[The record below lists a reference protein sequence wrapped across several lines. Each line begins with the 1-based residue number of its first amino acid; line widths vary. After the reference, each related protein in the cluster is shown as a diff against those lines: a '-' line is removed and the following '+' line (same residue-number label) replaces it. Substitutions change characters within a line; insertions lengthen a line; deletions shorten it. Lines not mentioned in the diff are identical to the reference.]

1 MTQQLERLSPARHA
15 MVTLGVILGML
26 MQLLDLTIANVALPH
41 MQASLGATQD
51 TIDWVLTSYIVAAA
65 IATPI
70 TGWLSD
76 RVGRKRLF
84 ISSIIAFVA
93 ASTLCAIGQTIGEMV
108 LFRTV
113 QGVAGAFLVPLAQS
127 TLIDINP
134 PAKRGRAMALFG
146 AGVMVGPIL
155 GPMLGGW
162 LTQEYDWRW
171 VFLINVPI
179 GAVAAL
185 LTWRSMPRS
194 PRLKRR
200 FDLLGFALLAIGLAS
215 LQLVLDRGSQLHWLA
230 SPQIL
235 IGIALAA
242 AGLAAFLVHL
252 LSAREPIFDP
262 RMFRDRNF
270 TGGLI
275 FMSLSGMMLFAGL
288 SLLPPLLQD
297 LLGYSTLDTGLLMAP
312 RGAATLVTM
321 LVAGRL
327 VGRVDTRI
335 IVGIGVGL
343 LACASYEMSRFALN
357 MGQGP
362 VILSGIV
369 QGIGLGLIFVPIN
382 TAGFATLDERHR
394 TTGTSLFNLGRNI
407 GGSFGISIMA
417 TLLARNIQLGD
428 ARVAASSGHHATA
441 LIQAQAA
448 MTAYGDDFRLMTVLT
463 LCTMPLLF
471 LLQPIRRA
479 RILQRNHKLLNRH
492 PTHGG
497 PLGSRP

>member
-1 MTQQLERLSPARHA
+1 MTEQLERLSPARHA
-15 MVTLGVILGML
+15 LVTLGVILGML
-26 MQLLDLTIANVALPH
+26 MQLLDMTIANVALPH
-41 MQASLGATQD
+41 MQASLGASQD

-70 TGWLSD
+70 TGWLAD
-76 RVGRKRLF
+76 RIGRKRLF

-93 ASTLCAIGQTIGEMV
+93 ASALCAVGQTIGEMV

-134 PAKRGRAMALFG
+134 PAQRGPAMALFG

-162 LTQEYDWRW
+162 LTEYYDWRW

-185 LTWRSMPRS
+185 LTWHSMPHF
-194 PRLKRR
+194 PRLNRR
-200 FDLLGFALLAIGLAS
+200 FDLLGFALLAISLAS

-230 SPQIL
+230 SWEIR
-235 IGIALAA
+235 IGIAAA
-242 AGLAAFLVHL
+242 AVGLTAFVVHL
-252 LSAREPIFDP
+252 LYAREPLFDP
-262 RMFRDRNF
+262 RMVSDRNF
-270 TGGLI
+270 TAGLI
-275 FMSLSGMMLFAGL
+275 FMSVSGMMLFAGL

-297 LLGYSTLDTGLLMAP
+297 LLGYSTFDTGLLMAP

-327 VGRVDTRI
+327 AGRVDTRI

-343 LACASYEMSRFALN
+343 LACASFEMSLFSLN
-357 MGQGP
+357 MGHGP
-362 VILSGIV
+362 VIVSGIV
-369 QGIGLGLIFVPIN
+369 QGVGLGLIFVPIN
-382 TAGFATLDERHR
+382 TIGFATLDERQR

-407 GGSFGISIMA
+407 GGSIGISIMA
-417 TLLARNIQLGD
+417 TLLTRGIQLGD
-428 ARVAASSGHHATA
+428 ARIVSSSIDHATS
-441 LIQAQAA
+441 LMQRQAA
-448 MTAYGDDFRLMTVLT
+448 MIAYVHDFQLMTVLT
-463 LCTMPLLF
+463 LCTLPLLL
-471 LLQPIRRA
+471 LLQPSRA
-479 RILQRNHKLLNRH
+479 VRVLQPDHKLLNRH
-492 PTHGG
+492 AMHGG
-497 PLGSRP
+497 ALGSRP

>member
-1 MTQQLERLSPARHA
+1 MTEQLERLSPVRHA
-15 MVTLGVILGML
+15 IVTLGVILGML

-41 MQASLGATQD
+41 MQASLGATQG

-93 ASTLCAIGQTIGEMV
+93 ASALCAVGQTIGEMV

-127 TLIDINP
+127 ILIDINP

-146 AGVMVGPIL
+146 AGVMVGPVL
-155 GPMLGGW
+155 GPILGGW
-162 LTQEYDWRW
+162 LTQYYSWRW

-179 GAVAAL
+179 GAFALL
-185 LTWRSMPRS
+185 LTWHSMPNA
-194 PRLKRR
+194 PRLNRR

-230 SPQIL
+230 SWQIR
-235 IGIALAA
+235 IGVAA
-242 AGLAAFLVHL
+242 AAVGLAAFVVHL
-252 LSAREPIFDP
+252 LSAREPLFDP

-270 TGGLI
+270 TAGLI
-275 FMSLSGMMLFAGL
+275 FMSVSGMMLFAGL

-297 LLGYSTLDTGLLMAP
+297 LLGYSTLDTGLVMAP
-312 RGAATLVTM
+312 RGAATLATM
-321 LVAGRL
+321 LLAGGL

-343 LACASYEMSRFALN
+343 LACASYEMSLFSLD

-362 VILSGIV
+362 VIVSGIV
-369 QGIGLGLIFVPIN
+369 QGVGLGLIFVPIN

-407 GGSFGISIMA
+407 GGSIGISIMA
-417 TLLARNIQLGD
+417 TLLARDIQLGD
-428 ARVAASSGHHATA
+428 AQLVSSSIHRATP
-441 LIQAQAA
+441 LLERQAT
-448 MTAYGDDFRLMTVLT
+448 MIAYVHDFRLMAVLT
-463 LCTMPLLF
+463 LCTMPLIF
-471 LLQPIRRA
+471 LLQPFR
-479 RILQRNHKLLNRH
+479 
-492 PTHGG
+492 
-497 PLGSRP
+497 GS

>member
-1 MTQQLERLSPARHA
+1 MSEQLERLSPVRHA
-15 MVTLGVILGML
+15 IITLGVILGML
-26 MQLLDLTIANVALPH
+26 MQLLDMTIANVALPH

-70 TGWLSD
+70 TGWLAD
-76 RVGRKRLF
+76 RVGRKRFF
-84 ISSIIAFVA
+84 IASIMAFVA
-93 ASTLCAIGQTIGEMV
+93 ASTLCAVGQTIGEMV

-134 PAKRGRAMALFG
+134 PAKRGHAMALFG

-162 LTQEYDWRW
+162 LTQQYDWRW

-185 LTWRSMPRS
+185 LTWHSMPRF

-200 FDLLGFALLAIGLAS
+200 FDVLGFALLAIGLAS

-230 SPQIL
+230 SRQIR
-235 IGIALAA
+235 IGMAA
-242 AGLAAFLVHL
+242 GAVGLAAFVVHL
-252 LSAREPIFDP
+252 VSAREPLFGP
-262 RMFRDRNF
+262 SMFKDRNF
-270 TGGLI
+270 TAGLI
-275 FMSLSGMMLFAGL
+275 FMTVSGMMLFAGL

-297 LLGYSTLDTGLLMAP
+297 LLGYSTFDTGLLMAP
-312 RGAATLVTM
+312 RGAGTLVTM
-321 LVAGRL
+321 LLVGRL

-343 LACASYEMSRFALN
+343 LACASFEMSRFALE

-362 VILSGIV
+362 VIVSGIV
-369 QGIGLGLIFVPIN
+369 QGVGLGLIFVPIN
-382 TAGFATLDERHR
+382 TVGFATLDEHQR
-394 TTGTSLFNLGRNI
+394 TTGTSLFNLGRNF
-407 GGSFGISIMA
+407 GGSVGISIMA
-417 TLLARNIQLGD
+417 TLLTRSIQLGD
-428 ARVAASSGHHATA
+428 AHLLTPSAHQVPPLAERQV
-441 LIQAQAA
+441 A
-448 MTAYGDDFRLMTVLT
+448 MTAYVHDFQLMTVLT
-463 LCTMPLLF
+463 LCTLPLLL
-471 LLQPIRRA
+471 LLQPLRGP
-479 RILQRNHKLLNRH
+479 NHKLLNRH
-492 PTHGG
+492 AMHGG

>member
-1 MTQQLERLSPARHA
+1 MTQQLERLSPVRHA
-15 MVTLGVILGML
+15 IVTLGVILGML
-26 MQLLDLTIANVALPH
+26 MQLLDMTIANVALPH

-70 TGWLSD
+70 TGWLAD

-108 LFRTV
+108 LVHTV

-185 LTWRSMPRS
+185 LTWHSMPRFL
-194 PRLKRR
+194 RLKRR
-200 FDLLGFALLAIGLAS
+200 FDLLGLALLAIGLAS
-215 LQLVLDRGSQLHWLA
+215 LQLVVDRGSQLHWLT
-230 SPQIL
+230 SWQIR
-235 IGIALAA
+235 IGIVLAVV
-242 AGLAAFLVHL
+242 GLATFIVHS
-252 LSAREPIFDP
+252 LSASDPLFDP
-262 RMFRDRNF
+262 RMFRDRNL
-270 TGGLI
+270 TAGLL
-275 FMSLSGMMLFAGL
+275 FMTISGMMLFAGL

-297 LLGYSTLDTGLLMAP
+297 LLGYSALDTGLLMAP
-312 RGAATLVTM
+312 RGLGTLVTM
-321 LVAGRL
+321 LLVGRL
-327 VGRVDTRI
+327 VGRIDTRI
-335 IVGIGVGL
+335 IVGIGVAL
-343 LACASYEMSRFALN
+343 LACASYEMSLFSLN

-362 VILSGIV
+362 MIASGV
-369 QGIGLGLIFVPIN
+369 LQGIGLGLIFVPIN
-382 TAGFATLDERHR
+382 ALGFATVDERYR

-407 GGSFGISIMA
+407 GGSIGISIMA
-417 TLLARNIQLGD
+417 TLLARGIQLGD
-428 ARVAASSGHHATA
+428 ARLVSSSIHQATA
-441 LIQAQAA
+441 LLQRQAA
-448 MTAYGDDFRLMTVLT
+448 MIAYTRDFRLMTVLT
-463 LCTMPLLF
+463 LCTLPLLF
-471 LLQPIRRA
+471 LLRPFRGARVLQP
-479 RILQRNHKLLNRH
+479 NHKLLNLH
-492 PTHGG
+492 PMHGG